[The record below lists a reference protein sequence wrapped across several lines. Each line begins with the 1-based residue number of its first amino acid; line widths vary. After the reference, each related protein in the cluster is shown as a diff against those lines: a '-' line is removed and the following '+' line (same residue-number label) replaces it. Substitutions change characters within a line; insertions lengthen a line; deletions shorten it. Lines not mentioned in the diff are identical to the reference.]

1 MPKITDYKSDVEYND
16 KVKDVFKLVTYGHS
30 KPKITGSHAMRFKY
44 ASDYDMFTVVQTEVS
59 LDELKLQVRNEF
71 KEMMLKFKSTPDVY
85 FIEFMCG
92 VDKDGKALK
101 WTMDEV
107 IQGHKDEYKF
117 IDVLDKQSVIKVE
130 IVAYIDGQFI
140 PFSDVFEFR
149 IGKKGINQEKTTL
162 DTVPSLARE
171 VKKYYEAKNF
181 MKVLKR
187 LFVISLTEKNKKLSE
202 KLINIF
208 QSDIGFIYKIK
219 SDLETIKEVLEKY
232 DDKLTLTRA
241 KDSIQA
247 LKERLATQ
255 TAHTFKDSI
264 YKMFDNASKKN
275 TSLSINRIIDKIT
288 ENIINV
294 VNNLLKKQI
303 KKQRINFKKYLN

>member
-1 MPKITDYKSDVEYND
+1 MPKITDYKSDIEYND
-16 KVKDVFKLVTYGHS
+16 NVKNVFNLVTYGHS

-44 ASDYDMFTVVQTEVS
+44 ASDYDMFTVVQSNTS
-59 LDELKLQVRNEF
+59 MDELKLQVKNEF
-71 KEMMLKFKSTPDVY
+71 KEMMQQFKNTPDIY
-85 FIEFMCG
+85 FMEFMCG
-92 VDKDGKALK
+92 IDNDGKALK
-101 WTMDEV
+101 WSIDEV
-107 IQGHKDEYKF
+107 IQGHKGDYKF

-130 IVAYIDGQFI
+130 IVAYLDGEFI

-149 IGKKGINQEKTTL
+149 IGNKGINQEKTTI

-171 VKKYYEAKNF
+171 VKKYYDAKNY

-208 QSDIGFIYKIK
+208 QSDIGYIYKIK
-219 SDLETIKEVLEKY
+219 SDLETIKEVLERY
-232 DDKLTLTRA
+232 DDKLTIKRA
-241 KDSIQA
+241 KDCIQA

-255 TAHTFKDSI
+255 TMYTFKNTV
-264 YKMFDNASKKN
+264 YNFFNLACKKN
-275 TSLSINRIIDKIT
+275 TNTSINKNIDKII
-288 ENIINV
+288 EKIMYV

-303 KKQRINFKKYLN
+303 KKQRINFRKFLE